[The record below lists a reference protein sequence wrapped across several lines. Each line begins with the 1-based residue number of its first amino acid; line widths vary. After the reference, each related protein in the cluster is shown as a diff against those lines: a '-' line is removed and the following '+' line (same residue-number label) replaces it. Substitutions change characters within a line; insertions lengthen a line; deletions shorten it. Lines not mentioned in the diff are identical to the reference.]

1 MKGGNNVEIEKM
13 PDEFWEDKDW
23 AFDHYSEW
31 MKKYPD
37 QWIAV
42 VDKKVVA
49 AGKDIGKIEKITQE
63 KTGRKHFPVIYVE
76 RRIRLL

>member
-1 MKGGNNVEIEKM
+1 
-13 PDEFWEDKDW
+13 
-23 AFDHYSEW
+23 

-49 AGKDIGKIEKITQE
+49 AGKDVQEIKKSARE
-63 KTGRKHFPVIYVE
+63 KTGRKYIAVIYIE
-76 RRIRLL
+76 GGIRIL

>member
-1 MKGGNNVEIEKM
+1 MEIEKM

-23 AFDHYSEW
+23 AFDNYSEW

-49 AGKDIGKIEKITQE
+49 AGKDVQEIKKIARE
-63 KTGRKHFPVIYVE
+63 KTGTKHFPVIYVE
-76 RRIRLL
+76 GRVRIL

>member
-1 MKGGNNVEIEKM
+1 MGMDKV

-23 AFDHYSEW
+23 AFDNYSEW

-42 VDKKVVA
+42 VDRKVVA
-49 AGKDIGKIEKITQE
+49 VGKDIREVERAAEEQ
-63 KTGRKHFPVIYVE
+63 TGRKYFPVIYVE
-76 RRIRLL
+76 GGPHLMIKSL

>member
-1 MKGGNNVEIEKM
+1 MEIEKM
-13 PDEFWEDKDW
+13 PDEFWEDQDW
-23 AFDHYSEW
+23 AFDNYTEW

-49 AGKDIGKIEKITQE
+49 AGKDIGEIERIAQE
-63 KTGRKHFPVIYVE
+63 ETGRKHFPVLYIEGRV
-76 RRIRLL
+76 RIL

>member
-1 MKGGNNVEIEKM
+1 MEINAETDKI

-49 AGKDIGKIEKITQE
+49 FGEDIQEIKRIARE
-63 KTGRKHFPVIYVE
+63 KTGKKHIAVIYIEGGV
-76 RRIRLL
+76 RVL